1 MASSGCPLGVTD
13 GFGTAAVGSGSGV
26 RRRLLLGT
34 VDAVDQA
41 NNGCRQEEGAGD
53 NNGIV
58 KDLDEH
64 DVGSFPYE
72 LFHG

>member
-13 GFGTAAVGSGSGV
+13 GFGTAPVGSGSGV
-26 RRRLLLGT
+26 RHRLLLGT

-41 NNGCRQEEGAGD
+41 DDGRRQEESAGD
-53 NNGIV
+53 DDGVV

-64 DVGSFPYE
+64 DVGPFPYE